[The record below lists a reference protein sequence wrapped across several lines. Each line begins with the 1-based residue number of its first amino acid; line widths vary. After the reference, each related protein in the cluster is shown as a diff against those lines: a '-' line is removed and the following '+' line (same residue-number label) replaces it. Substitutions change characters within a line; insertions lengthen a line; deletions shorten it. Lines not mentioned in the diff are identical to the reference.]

1 MQNLLFALFRCKS
14 QIYCDIHE
22 VVNSTES
29 KIFANSDSF
38 NFDQRLGDWIFCILD
53 TREIYDSIQNKSAVE
68 DLAICRGETW
78 TVEFVS

>member
-38 NFDQRLGDWIFCILD
+38 NIDQRLDDWIFCILD
-53 TREIYDSIQNKSAVE
+53 TREIYDSIQNKSAVD

-78 TVEFVS
+78 NVEFVS